1 MFKNVA
7 LVGTYSFSRQEP
19 AVPLFAWQSSKAIL
33 FYFTPAPLK
42 KKRISSRVRHGLSLY
57 LSSAI
62 LTEPTSSIL

>member
-33 FYFTPAPLK
+33 FYFTPAPSK
-42 KKRISSRVRHGLSLY
+42 KKELALESGLV
-57 LSSAI
+57 
-62 LTEPTSSIL
+62 